1 MERVVIVGCGFAGL
15 FAAKALR
22 RAPVEV
28 VVVDRTNHHLFQA
41 LLYQVATGVLSEGD
55 IAPPIRDILRHQR
68 NTHVVLGEVLDVN
81 VEDRALKIN
90 TLGRETKLTYD
101 SLIVATG
108 ASQSYFGHDE
118 YAHDAPGMKTID
130 DALELRGRIF
140 GAFEMA
146 ELETDPAAREP
157 WLTFA
162 IVGAGPTGVELAG
175 QIAELSR
182 RALRSNFR
190 NFDPQTARIIVLD
203 GLDTVLST
211 YPERLRRRAERD
223 LGRIGVELR
232 LGTRVV
238 GVDEA
243 GLQVSNADG
252 ESGRIE
258 AHTKIWAAGVQASP
272 LGRMLAERA
281 GAAVDRSGRVQV
293 GPDCSLPGHPE
304 VFVVGDLMALD
315 GLPGLAEVAMQSGRH
330 SANTIVRRLRGREP
344 KDFRYLDLGTMATIA
359 RFRAIASI
367 GRLQLTGFVGW
378 LLWLIVH
385 IVYLTGFKNRL
396 AALANWTVAFIGRG
410 RRQRT
415 ITKQQVLARARALE
429 PENAQRAGTNSHLE
443 KAGAR

>member
-211 YPERLRRRAERD
+211 YPERLRRHAERD

-258 AHTKIWAAGVQASP
+258 ARTKIWAAGVQASP

-281 GAAVDRSGRVQV
+281 GAAVDRAGRVQV

-304 VFVVGDLMALD
+304 VFVVGDLMALN

-330 SANTIVRRLRGREP
+330 SAKTIVRRLRGREP

-359 RFRAIASI
+359 RFRAIANI

-396 AALANWTVAFIGRG
+396 AALANWAVAFIGRG

-429 PENAQRAGTNSHLE
+429 PANAQRAGTNSHLE